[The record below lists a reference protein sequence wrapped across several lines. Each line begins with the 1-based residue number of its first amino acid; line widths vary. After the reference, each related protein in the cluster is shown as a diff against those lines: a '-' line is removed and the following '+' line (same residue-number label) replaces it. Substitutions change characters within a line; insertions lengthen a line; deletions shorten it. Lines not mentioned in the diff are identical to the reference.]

1 MSDELQGPIPIEA
14 ARTVGSSC
22 FCFHLRR
29 AARLV
34 TQSYNEALRPL
45 DLQATQFTLLMA
57 IRGLGPVSMQHLA
70 ERVGMDRTTLTR
82 NLRIL
87 SERAWVEVE
96 PGDDR
101 RVREVSLSDAG
112 HDVLLRAYPLWHE
125 AQATLGERLGGAEA
139 SRLLAELVRTTDAV
153 LDILQTE

>member
-1 MSDELQGPIPIEA
+1 
-14 ARTVGSSC
+14 
-22 FCFHLRR
+22 
-29 AARLV
+29 
-34 TQSYNEALRPL
+34 
-45 DLQATQFTLLMA
+45 MA
-57 IRGLGPVSMQHLA
+57 IRGLGPVSMQNLA

-112 HDVLLRAYPLWHE
+112 HDVLRRAYPLWRE
-125 AQATLGERLGGAEA
+125 AQATLRERLGGADA